1 MTVDNNLLYLMPAS
15 CPVSAFSPPYPVFK
29 VQFCTFCKRNR
40 SLLDLFTYE
49 HKFRCPHK
57 CVSVGGSECY
67 RPVNRSQRSKL
78 NGQEVNAR
86 WCQCRGSAAG
96 ASAGDLEGKERQ
108 KAASEG
114 WDKKTGPNHYK
125 KLNVGRRS
133 QNTAKA
139 NRKMWFYLYTCICVC
154 VVCAQSGLTLR
165 LPLTLP
171 IKQPYYL

>member
-1 MTVDNNLLYLMPAS
+1 MANRGLYDSNITRCCFGALAEMTVDNNLLYLMPAS

-114 WDKKTGPNHYK
+114 
-125 KLNVGRRS
+125 
-133 QNTAKA
+133 
-139 NRKMWFYLYTCICVC
+139 
-154 VVCAQSGLTLR
+154 
-165 LPLTLP
+165 
-171 IKQPYYL
+171 